1 MLHIPIVHAHDISKR
16 VPWKKIFLWVENVI
30 KQLVHTSAVRSSRY
44 EALGKLRIFCALQT
58 SRVLHVSINT
68 RWHMNQLLIK
78 TSQYKRYVSDQYYY
92 QLNQL
97 PQSPSYCKSVSRQ
110 WIKHYM
116 EKTCH
121 HVKISHAS
129 KRNKWINN
137 LKKIYGFSAIKSYI
151 IKT

>member
-1 MLHIPIVHAHDISKR
+1 MLHIPIVHAHDISKQI
-16 VPWKKIFLWVENVI
+16 PQFFLWVENVI

-44 EALGKLRIFCALQT
+44 EALVKLRIFRAFQT
-58 SRVLHVSINT
+58 SCVLHISRNA

-97 PQSPSYCKSVSRQ
+97 PQSPSYCESVSRQ

-137 LKKIYGFSAIKSYI
+137 LKKNYGFNAIKSYI